1 DAGSAFTGGV
11 YYAPPFTASFQ
22 SKSRTVAFATQVVL
36 DEMKKMTEAPVTNE
50 ELDTAK
56 RSFIDTFP
64 QHFTT
69 KAQTANTF
77 AGDEFTGRFQKHP
90 DFYQKWRS
98 RIDAVSV
105 ADVERVAKE
114 HLHPDQV
121 RILVVGQK
129 DEILKGH
136 PDHPNAEMK

>member
-1 DAGSAFTGGV
+1 
-11 YYAPPFTASFQ
+11 
-22 SKSRTVAFATQVVL
+22 VL
-36 DEMKKMTEAPVTNE
+36 EEMKKITESPVTDA

-77 AGDEFTGRFQKHP
+77 AGEEFTGRFQKHP
-90 DFYQKWRS
+90 DFWKTWRS
-98 RIDAVSV
+98 RIDAV
-105 ADVERVAKE
+105 AANDIQRVAQK

-129 DEILKGH
+129 EELLKGH
-136 PDHPNAEMK
+136 PDHPTADLKQLTGSRLKDVPLRDPLTMKPVEKKEKDGGVQ